1 MAVKVKTWVWIIV
14 SIVVVG
20 VLFVIAMAGAGL
32 YFFSQHISAR
42 NVSATTAASEFDS
55 IRSQFT
61 GQKALIE
68 LDERGNFLRSNTDRP
83 TPANPRIPDKLYV
96 LAFDPDDGS
105 LVRVTIP
112 FWLLRKVGAGDVKLL
127 AVAPITT
134 GGDDLFL
141 FSLLL
146 LVAAAITAVA
156 RSRSGERR
164 RRSCPRLVAVAVH
177 ACDRAGQSDRCD
189 AQKSAEFLRFFRRSS
204 SARFLPL
211 C

>member
-42 NVSATTAASEFDS
+42 NVSATTAATEFDS

-83 TPANPRIPDKLYV
+83 TPANSRIPEKLYV

-112 FWLLRKVGAGDVKLL
+112 FWLLRLKMKGAAIDFGDRSMELEDLKLTVEDLERVGPTLVLDQVND
-127 AVAPITT
+127 
-134 GGDDLFL
+134 GGDRV
-141 FSLLL
+141 
-146 LVAAAITAVA
+146 LVW
-156 RSRSGERR
+156 S
-164 RRSCPRLVAVAVH
+164 
-177 ACDRAGQSDRCD
+177 Q
-189 AQKSAEFLRFFRRSS
+189 
-204 SARFLPL
+204 
-211 C
+211 